1 MPSASVLLNTL
12 KPSSA
17 EAPEIQL
24 PPGIQRALIIQKVS
38 VLISQLDIAA
48 TKTESNH
55 FFCGRA
61 AKFLSDR
68 LDAVLDPAA
77 TTSDQSSL
85 DSDVLAPGTN
95 HILSGQDGQFNIP
108 AGLFAGYPSL
118 VDPSWT
124 SWTLLNMDYPTIP
137 DLN

>member
-1 MPSASVLLNTL
+1 MPSASVLLTTL
-12 KPSSA
+12 KSSGT
-17 EAPEIQL
+17 EAPEVQL
-24 PPGIQRALIIQKVS
+24 PPGVQRALIIQKVS

-68 LDAVLDPAA
+68 LDAVLDPGA

-85 DSDVLAPGTN
+85 DSDVFAPGIDHT
-95 HILSGQDGQFNIP
+95 LSGQEGMFNIP
-108 AGLFAGYPSL
+108 TGLFTGHPSL

-124 SWTLLNMDYPTIP
+124 SWTLLNMDYPIMP